1 MGQESERGDVVCFM
15 DFQRRI
21 VGLDFRLL
29 QTSKTDAIENAFA
42 EAAAEFAQGRGA
54 EISAHSSLFTNN
66 YEIVV
71 AHRIARKEKQK
82 PSAAT
87 LSTPCLENKSESL
100 V

>member
-1 MGQESERGDVVCFM
+1 
-15 DFQRRI
+15 
-21 VGLDFRLL
+21 
-29 QTSKTDAIENAFA
+29 
-42 EAAAEFAQGRGA
+42 
-54 EISAHSSLFTNN
+54 LFTTN
-66 YEIVV
+66 YLIVV